1 MDKFTHEYD
10 DPDLVQM
17 VLNVKYNIEHFKG
30 WEGVCN
36 ERNNEDLANEVW
48 AIIEKYLKDKVGKV
62 LVEKLSFD
70 GLCAKVLFTKDE

>member
-17 VLNVKYNIEHFKG
+17 VLNVKYAIEHFKG

-48 AIIEKYLKDKVGKV
+48 AIIEKYLKGKAGKALTDKFLPEV
-62 LVEKLSFD
+62 LY
-70 GLCAKVLFTKDE
+70 AKVLFTKDE